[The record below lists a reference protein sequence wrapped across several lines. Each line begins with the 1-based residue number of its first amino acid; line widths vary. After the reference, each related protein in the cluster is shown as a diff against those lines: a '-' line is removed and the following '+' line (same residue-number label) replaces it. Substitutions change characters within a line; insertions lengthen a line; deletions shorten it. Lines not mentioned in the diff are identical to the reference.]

1 MYKMIKNKEI
11 IINFKNLEHNVISIK
26 NHVQKRELVATLKA
40 DAYGHG
46 LIQTFKFLK
55 KIGINYFGL
64 FWIDDALKLKKIDK
78 NTKILLYINTDKSS
92 IKNLV
97 KFNITPFI
105 ADSEYL
111 SLIEKECKKQNKKI
125 KVHLKVDVGMNR
137 YGIKIE
143 NAFKLAIQIQNSKLV
158 ELEGICT
165 HLPTTENTKITE
177 AQIEKFIYLINEL
190 NQKNIT
196 PKYIHA
202 SNSEHI
208 TNYTINEKL
217 NMIRPGLILYG
228 YYSNPNSINNN
239 LKLKPVLSLYSKIIF
254 IKNIKKG
261 EQISYSGLFT
271 AKKEMQIGLV
281 PVGYFDGI
289 PQSTSN
295 IFYYLIRNRKCF
307 LRGKICMN
315 ISIIEIPNDLK
326 INIGEKVEIISERL
340 SLSILSKKS
349 GISEYEILCSIGKHE
364 KKKYLY

>member
-1 MYKMIKNKEI
+1 MTKNKEI
-11 IINFKNLEHNVISIK
+11 TINLKNLKHNVISIK
-26 NHVQKRELVATLKA
+26 NHVQQKELIATLKA

-55 KIGINYFGL
+55 EIGINYFGL
-64 FWIDDALKLKKIDK
+64 FWINDALKLKKID
-78 NTKILLYINTDKSS
+78 NNARILLYINTDKNS

-97 KFNITPFI
+97 KFNITPFV
-105 ADSEYL
+105 ADYNYL

-143 NAFKLAIQIQNSKLV
+143 HALALAMQIQNSKLV
-158 ELEGICT
+158 EFEGICT
-165 HLPTTENTKITE
+165 HLPTTENKKITE
-177 AQIEKFIYLINEL
+177 SQIEKFNNLINEL
-190 NQKNIT
+190 EQKNIT
-196 PKYIHA
+196 PQYIHA

-208 TNYTINEKL
+208 ANYTINAKF

-228 YYSNPNSINNN
+228 YYANPNKTNDN
-239 LKLKPVLSLYSKIIF
+239 LQLKPVLSLYSKIIF

-261 EQISYSGLFT
+261 DQISYSGIFT
-271 AKKEMQIGLV
+271 AKKDMTIGLV

-289 PQSTSN
+289 PQNTSN
-295 IFYYLIRNRKCF
+295 TFYYLIKNRKCF
-307 LRGKICMN
+307 IRGKICMN

-340 SLSILSKKS
+340 SLNILSKKS
-349 GISEYEILCSIGKHE
+349 KMSQYEILCSIGKNN